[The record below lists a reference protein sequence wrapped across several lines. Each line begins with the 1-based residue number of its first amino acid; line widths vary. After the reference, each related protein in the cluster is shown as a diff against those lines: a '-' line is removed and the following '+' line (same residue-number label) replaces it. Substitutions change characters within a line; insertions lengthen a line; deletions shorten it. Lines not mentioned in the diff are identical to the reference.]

1 MSKLRVNSQGQ
12 RSKVVSQRSE
22 VKSQRWMVKSRSWK
36 YHRVLLA
43 NSSKHSTD
51 NFLLDSDDF
60 RTGNR
65 NVSHCHWQQFFEG
78 KLLSGR
84 SEITIGY
91 YSWVQ
96 TIYGVNARTDILQS
110 SWKRVAPSRSAF
122 WLSTKGAFQAYVPPY
137 KHFALLRVMMRFFAP
152 DKGIFTFQIGT
163 ILTLSLI

>member
-51 NFLLDSDDF
+51 TTSYWTLMTSAQEIETSAIATDNSSLKESFCPDD
-60 RTGNR
+60 
-65 NVSHCHWQQFFEG
+65 Q
-78 KLLSGR
+78 R
-84 SEITIGY
+84 SRLTISPGFKPFTVLTLELI
-91 YSWVQ
+91 S
-96 TIYGVNARTDILQS
+96 N
-110 SWKRVAPSRSAF
+110 WKRVAPSRSAF
-122 WLSTKGAFQAYVPPY
+122 WLSAKGAFQACVPPY

-163 ILTLSLI
+163 ILTLYLI